1 MKDDLYKR
9 SKILSTACLK
19 IALVL
24 PVDIALCNLIRGNLV
39 ESGSKLAI
47 KAKGLMSPQSQNM
60 FLQKLSEAK
69 EQADACS
76 FFLELIQQEKY
87 LDSGIIDPILE
98 ESNAISHLFALAIKK
113 IGPNE
118 Y

>member
-24 PVDIALCNLIRGNLV
+24 PAEVPMCNLIRGNLV
-39 ESGSKLAI
+39 EGASKLAI
-47 KAKGLMSPQSQNM
+47 KAKGLMSPQSQAL
-60 FLQKLSEAK
+60 FLQKLSDAK
-69 EQADACS
+69 ENADACS
-76 FFLELIQQEKY
+76 YWLELIQQDKY
-87 LDSGIIDPILE
+87 LESKIIDPILE

-113 IGPNE
+113 IGPND